1 MRGKY
6 ISGPA
11 AVLVLVCFF
20 LPWVTVSCSGQPIG
34 QFSGY
39 DLAAGVSAAAVPIP
53 GDGWL
58 FLVPIVALVTLV
70 GGALAIVN
78 RDWERATGV
87 AVTAVS
93 LLGLLLLTWRW
104 LRFRALSGT
113 LVAAATEPGLW
124 LALAGLALMVLG
136 GVLSVI
142 WPGRATA
149 VTSRLSATQPS
160 AKPPVRASSGTVNSA
175 PLAAAARNLAE
186 TPATSGAEAE
196 VEPLS
201 IADTAVRPIDR
212 LEDQPAVLAW
222 LIIRDGEQAGS
233 QFRLRHK
240 TVIGRHPSNDIV
252 LDDSAMSTI
261 HASVVWE
268 NGQFVL
274 RDLQSTN
281 GVYVKEVGGYSWQRV
296 ETAVLQNATQ
306 IKLGRTVLHMMIVA
320 SQQPMKE

>member
-1 MRGKY
+1 
-6 ISGPA
+6 
-11 AVLVLVCFF
+11 VLVLVCFF

-39 DLAAGVSAAAVPIP
+39 DLAAGVNAAAVPIP

-58 FLVPIVALVTLV
+58 FSVPIVALVALV
-70 GGALAIVN
+70 GGALAFVN

-93 LLGLLLLTWRW
+93 LLGLLILAWRW
-104 LRFRALSGT
+104 LRFRVLFGD
-113 LVAAATEPGLW
+113 LVAAAAEPGFW
-124 LALAGLALMVLG
+124 LMLAGLALMVLG
-136 GVLSVI
+136 GVVSVI
-142 WPGRATA
+142 WPGRITA
-149 VTSRLSATQPS
+149 VTTRLSATQPH
-160 AKPPVRASSGTVNSA
+160 AKPPIRVSSGTVSLA
-175 PLAAAARNLAE
+175 PLAAATRNPAE
-186 TPATSGAEAE
+186 TPATTGAVAAP
-196 VEPLS
+196 EPLS
-201 IADTAVRPIDR
+201 VVDTAVGPLER

-222 LIIRDGEQAGS
+222 LIIRDGDQAGS

-281 GVYVKEVGGYSWQRV
+281 GVYVKEAGGYIWERV
-296 ETAVLQNATQ
+296 ETAVLPNATQ

-320 SQQPMKE
+320 SQQRMKE